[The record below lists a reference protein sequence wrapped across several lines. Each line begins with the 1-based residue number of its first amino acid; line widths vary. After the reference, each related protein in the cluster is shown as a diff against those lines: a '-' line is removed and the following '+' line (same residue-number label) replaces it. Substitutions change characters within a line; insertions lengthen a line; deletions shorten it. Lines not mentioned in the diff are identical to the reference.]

1 MEDKIHQFDVYVERL
16 ITKIIDFL
24 PSLISALLILIIGIW
39 VIKFIKKLVRRFFTR
54 RHPDAT
60 LENFISSLVDWA
72 LKILLFVLVVT
83 QLGVESAS
91 LVAMIGA
98 AGYYAYLRGDIADF
112 SLNPEPGLDLE

>member
-24 PSLISALLILIIGIW
+24 PSLISALLILIIGMW

-60 LENFISSLVDWA
+60 LENFISRLVDWA
-72 LKILLFVLVVT
+72 IKIPLLGLGLT
-83 QLGVESAS
+83 QLGAESAAS
-91 LVAMIGA
+91 VTMIGA
-98 AGYYAYLRGDIADF
+98 A
-112 SLNPEPGLDLE
+112 